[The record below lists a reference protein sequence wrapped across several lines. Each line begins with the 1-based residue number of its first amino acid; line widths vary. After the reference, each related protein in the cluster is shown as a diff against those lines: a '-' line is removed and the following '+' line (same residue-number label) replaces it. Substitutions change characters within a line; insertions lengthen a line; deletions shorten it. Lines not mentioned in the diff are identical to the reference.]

1 MRAVTQLYPVY
12 VPQPGLP
19 LNAFSQ
25 ASSYNSRAGNVTRR
39 SDAPAP
45 TRMIN
50 APLTLMQSNT
60 SGLDPPEAGALDIPF
75 PSMDAPYIA
84 DPYLAANGDDRAPHT
99 ALQMLNGAAPGP
111 TGMIP
116 ASSVPKWPASIDPI
130 AGADIPAPHI
140 EPMALDPR
148 ERQKDLEQ
156 EYSVAA
162 WPGNAYRNKP
172 GAASDEGSGSSNARL
187 SSE

>member
-1 MRAVTQLYPVY
+1 
-12 VPQPGLP
+12 
-19 LNAFSQ
+19 
-25 ASSYNSRAGNVTRR
+25 
-39 SDAPAP
+39 
-45 TRMIN
+45 
-50 APLTLMQSNT
+50 
-60 SGLDPPEAGALDIPF
+60 
-75 PSMDAPYIA
+75 
-84 DPYLAANGDDRAPHT
+84 
-99 ALQMLNGAAPGP
+99 MLNGAAPGP

-187 SSE
+187 STELKCGDVAAAGENDGVRQTPTVGQLMDGVIAEA